1 MYLNQIPELSCYK
14 IGEWSYC
21 GEKFKVLEWGE
32 GAVLEVGKFCSIA
45 DNVTIFLG
53 GEHRVDWV
61 TTYPFNI
68 LFPEG
73 KDFSG
78 HPKTKGDVIIGH
90 DVWIGQDAM
99 IMSGV
104 KVGNGAVIGA
114 KSVVTKDIPP
124 YGIVAGNP
132 SKLVKLR
139 FSPEIIAKL
148 ENLSWWNWDISIIRN
163 HLPYLL
169 CDDIN
174 RFINNSEKKS
184 ADFHSNDESTTE

>member
-1 MYLNQIPELSCYK
+1 MFLNQIPELSCYK

-21 GEKFKVLEWGE
+21 GKDFKVLEWGE
-32 GAVLEVGKFCSIA
+32 GSLLEIGNFCSVA

-68 LFPEG
+68 MFTEG
-73 KDFSG
+73 KHFSG

-104 KVGNGAVIGA
+104 KIGNGAAIGA
-114 KSVVTKDIPP
+114 RSVVTKDVPP

-139 FSPEIIAKL
+139 FSSEIINKL
-148 ENLSWWNWDISIIRN
+148 EKIAWWNWDVSTITN
-163 HLPYLL
+163 HLSYFLSS
-169 CDDIN
+169 DIDK
-174 RFINNSEKKS
+174 FINNSEKKS
-184 ADFHSNDESTTE
+184 YNYSDYKPIIE

>member
-1 MYLNQIPELSCYK
+1 MFLNQIPELSCYK

-21 GEKFKVLEWGE
+21 GHEFKVLEWGE
-32 GAVLEVGKFCSIA
+32 GALLEIGNFCSIA

-73 KDFSG
+73 ENFSG

-90 DVWIGQDAM
+90 DVWIGQGAM

-104 KVGNGAVIGA
+104 KIGNGAAIGA
-114 KSVVTKDIPP
+114 KSVVTKDVPP

-132 SKLVKLR
+132 SKLVKSR
-139 FSPEIIAKL
+139 FSLEIINKL
-148 ENLSWWNWDISIIRN
+148 EELAWWNWDVSIITS
-163 HLPYLL
+163 HLSYFLSN
-169 CDDIN
+169 DVN
-174 RFINNSEKKS
+174 KFINNFEKKTV
-184 ADFHSNDESTTE
+184 DCSNDEPPIE